1 LNRGVGVHV
10 IDRRIESASPWTPLG
25 SGLEWLVLLDLLARV
40 TFALP
45 ILYAL
50 QPADD
55 AVRYFSV
62 KDPDPE
68 RMFAW
73 FILNAFFF
81 IAVALLITLGI
92 GIAFGAFRVWLLEKY
107 PHNRFNGVPEDDP
120 GETFRLRD
128 TGE

>member
-1 LNRGVGVHV
+1 
-10 IDRRIESASPWTPLG
+10 
-25 SGLEWLVLLDLLARV
+25 VLLDLLARV
-40 TFALP
+40 PFALP
-45 ILYAL
+45 LLFAF

-62 KDPDPE
+62 KDPEPDPE
-68 RMFAW
+68 RAFAR
-73 FILNAFFF
+73 FVLNAFFF
-81 IAVALLITLGI
+81 IAVALAVALVL